1 MNKLQR
7 ELYEWGLKNERMA
20 QEESV
25 ECLKKAYYSSM
36 MPVWIFTHADR
47 DSIFEAKKI
56 MKDILDR
63 TNHSLQTL
71 DEIENYVNFL
81 YKENKILAKIEAA
94 EIIIHLKGSA
104 KNNIKKR

>member
-1 MNKLQR
+1 
-7 ELYEWGLKNERMA
+7 
-20 QEESV
+20 
-25 ECLKKAYYSSM
+25 
-36 MPVWIFTHADR
+36 
-47 DSIFEAKKI
+47 